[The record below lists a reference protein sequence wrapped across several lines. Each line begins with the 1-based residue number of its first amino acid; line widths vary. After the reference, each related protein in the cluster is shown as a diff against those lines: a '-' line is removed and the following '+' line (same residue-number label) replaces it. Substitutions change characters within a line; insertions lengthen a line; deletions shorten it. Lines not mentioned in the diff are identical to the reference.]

1 MYAARRA
8 LATARAKLAPMHK
21 PGHSL
26 EARAMDPRPNHDFQ
40 PFVLLDDARKQ
51 GASPARLYRDPVRSL
66 SATTAQE
73 LDQLLDDLRLA
84 GHEGLHAAG
93 YLTYEAGYALEP
105 RLRPMLDAMPPQTLA
120 WFGLF
125 EHHELLPPK
134 TVPAWLAGQGGRA
147 DASLD
152 PVRPAMTEADYRA
165 RFAEVHRA
173 IASGDI
179 YQANLTF
186 QNEAAVSGHPL
197 ALYRTLRER
206 SAAGYGGVVFD
217 GRDWLLSLSPEMF
230 FSLRDGEM
238 TARPMKGTRPR
249 EADPLRD
256 AKAAEHLRSSEKDRA
271 ENLMIVDLLRN
282 DLSRVALAGS
292 VRVTD
297 LFRIESYPSVHQMT
311 STVRAALAPGHDVID
326 IIRAIY
332 PCGSIT
338 GAPKIRAMELLRAI
352 EAGPRGI
359 YCGSIGRI
367 DPSRGGRPGDAA
379 FNVAIRTLHL
389 PAEAQKVSL
398 GLGSGVVADSSAA
411 DEWRECLIKGA
422 FLKAATGST
431 AQAGRFDLIETM
443 GFDPNQ
449 GIIRLELHL
458 ERMKASAAAL
468 GFSFDRHA
476 VRNAL
481 NHACFFLE
489 APTRIRLLLA
499 ASGDTAIEMRP
510 MPEALVE
517 PLAVALRP
525 MALASDDVR
534 LAHKTTDRAFYDAP
548 RIDARAQ
555 QGADEVVFTDATGA
569 LTEGSFTS
577 LFVERDGMLITP
589 PLEQGLLAG
598 VLRRDLIE
606 QGRAVE
612 ARLKPEDLANGFWLG
627 NSLRGL
633 MRARLIR

>member
-1 MYAARRA
+1 
-8 LATARAKLAPMHK
+8 MHR
-21 PGHSL
+21 PSHSL

-51 GASPARLYRDPVRSL
+51 GASPARLYRDPVRCL

-73 LDQLLDDLRLA
+73 LDHLLDELRLA
-84 GHEGLHAAG
+84 GRQGLHAAG
-93 YLTYEAGYALEP
+93 YLAYEAGYALEP
-105 RLRPMLDAMPPQTLA
+105 RLRPLLDAMPPETLA

-125 EHHELLPPK
+125 ERHELLPPQ
-134 TVPAWLAGQGGRA
+134 TVPAWLAEQGGSA
-147 DASLD
+147 EAYLGTA
-152 PVRPAMTEADYRA
+152 RPEMTQAGYRA
-165 RFAEVHRA
+165 RFAQVHQA

-186 QNEAAVSGHPL
+186 QNEAAISGHPL
-197 ALYRTLRER
+197 ALYCALRKG

-217 GRDWLLSLSPEMF
+217 GRDWQISLSPEMF
-230 FSLRDGEM
+230 FSLREGEM

-249 EADPLRD
+249 EVDPVRD
-256 AKAAEHLRSSEKDRA
+256 AEAAEQLRSSQKDRA

-282 DLSRVALAGS
+282 DLARVAMAGS

-311 STVRAALAPGHDVID
+311 STVRAALAPGHDAID

-367 DPSRGGRPGDAA
+367 DPWRDGKAGDAA
-379 FNVAIRTLHL
+379 FNVAIRTLHM
-389 PAEAQKVSL
+389 PADAQKVRL

-422 FLKAATGST
+422 FLKAATG
-431 AQAGRFDLIETM
+431 RFDLIETM
-443 GFDPNQ
+443 GFDPSQ
-449 GIIRLELHL
+449 GIVRLELHL

-481 NHACFFLE
+481 NHACFFLD

-499 ASGDTAIEMRP
+499 ATGDTAIEMRP
-510 MPEALVE
+510 MPEALSE
-517 PLAVALRP
+517 PLKVVLRP
-525 MALASDDVR
+525 MSLAAGDLR
-534 LAHKTTDRAFYDAP
+534 LAHKTTDRACYDAP
-548 RIDARAQ
+548 RVEAKARD
-555 QGADEVVFTDATGA
+555 GADEVVFTDATGA

-577 LFVERDGMLITP
+577 LFVERDGILLTP
-589 PLEQGLLAG
+589 PLDQGLLAG
-598 VLRRDLIE
+598 VLRRDLID

-612 ARLKPEDLANGFWLG
+612 ARLMPEDLADGFWLG

>member
-1 MYAARRA
+1 
-8 LATARAKLAPMHK
+8 
-21 PGHSL
+21 
-26 EARAMDPRPNHDFQ
+26 MDPRPSRASQ

-51 GASPARLYRDPVRSL
+51 GASPARLYRDPVRCL
-66 SATTAQE
+66 AARTAEE
-73 LDQLLDDLRLA
+73 LDALLAELRA
-84 GHEGLHAAG
+84 ASRQGLHAAG
-93 YLTYEAGYALEP
+93 YLSYEAGYALEP
-105 RLRPMLDAMPPQTLA
+105 RLRPLLADLPEATLA

-125 EHHELLPPK
+125 EGHDVMAPEDVPSWLAAQGEQRQALL
-134 TVPAWLAGQGGRA
+134 VPA
-147 DASLD
+147 
-152 PVRPAMTEADYRA
+152 RPDMDERDYA
-165 RFAEVHRA
+165 ERFARVHEA
-173 IASGDI
+173 IARGDI

-186 QNEAAVSGHPL
+186 QNHAAMSGHPL
-197 ALYRTLRER
+197 DLYRALRGG
-206 SAAGYGGVVFD
+206 SAAGYGGVVHD
-217 GRDWLLSLSPEMF
+217 GQAWLLSLSPEMF

-249 EADPLRD
+249 HADPARD
-256 AKAAEHLRSSEKDRA
+256 RQAAEALRASDKDRA

-282 DLSRVALAGS
+282 DLSRVAVPGS

-311 STVRAALAPGHDVID
+311 STVRATLAPRCDAID
-326 IIRAIY
+326 ILRAIY

-338 GAPKIRAMELLRAI
+338 GAPKIRAMELLREI

-367 DPSRGGRPGDAA
+367 DPHRDGTPGDAA

-389 PAEAQKVSL
+389 PADAQKVSL
-398 GLGSGVVADSSAA
+398 GLGSGVVADSAAA
-411 DEWRECLIKGA
+411 DEWRECLVKGA
-422 FLKAATGST
+422 FLKTATR
-431 AQAGRFDLIETM
+431 RFDLIETM
-443 GFDPNQ
+443 GFDPAR

-499 ASGDTAIEMRP
+499 ATGDTAIEMRP
-510 MPEALVE
+510 MPPAGPE

-525 MALASDDVR
+525 MALAADDLR
-534 LAHKTTDRAFYDAP
+534 LRHKTTDRSCYDAP
-548 RIDARAQ
+548 RLEARAQ
-555 QGADEVVFTDATGA
+555 SGADEVLFTDADGA

-577 LFVERDGMLITP
+577 LFVERDGMLLTP
-589 PLEQGLLAG
+589 PLAQGLLAG
-598 VLRRDLIE
+598 VLRRELIE

-612 ARLKPEDLANGFWLG
+612 ARLGPEDLAGGFWLG

-633 MRARLIR
+633 MRARLIG